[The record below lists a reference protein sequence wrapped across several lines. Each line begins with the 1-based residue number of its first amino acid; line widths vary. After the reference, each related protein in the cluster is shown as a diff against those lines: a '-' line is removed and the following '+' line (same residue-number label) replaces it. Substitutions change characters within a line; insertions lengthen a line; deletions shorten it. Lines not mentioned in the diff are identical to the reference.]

1 MLLLIILALLM
12 VVALILMSLANR
24 AQQRARA
31 KRHQQ
36 RQLRLRIEL
45 LEEVLDCLLNTL
57 ADTKIAEHINNEIM
71 SLLEEV
77 LALEQHNKAHFEAL
91 LANSTT
97 RGETLS
103 SAKTN
108 TTANLLRDSDLHIAQ
123 TQDYLSQ
130 TVQILRN
137 QQQQG
142 KLTTEELNVYVAD
155 LHWARLMVSVAS
167 FIGQGYRASGRGDV
181 FTATGFYKK
190 AQNALIESMH
200 RDPRRMRLIKEL
212 GEIIAGTRKTL
223 GEDLIPDEK
232 LLEQA
237 QLLQQEGH

>member
-1 MLLLIILALLM
+1 MLLLIILTLVM
-12 VVALILMSLANR
+12 IIALILMSLANR

-31 KRHQQ
+31 KRHRQ

-57 ADTKIAEHINNEIM
+57 ANAGIAEHINNEIVN
-71 SLLEEV
+71 LLEEV
-77 LALEQHNKAHFEAL
+77 LELEQHNKAHFETL
-91 LANSTT
+91 LANSKA
-97 RGETLS
+97 RGETLG
-103 SAKTN
+103 SAKAC
-108 TTANLLRDSDLHIAQ
+108 ANASLLRESDLQIAQ

-130 TVQILRN
+130 ATQMLRN

-142 KLTTEELNVYVAD
+142 KLSNEELVVYVTD
-155 LHWARLMVSVAS
+155 LHWARLMVSVVS
-167 FIGQGYRASGRGDV
+167 FIGQGYRASSRGDI

-200 RDPRRMRLIKEL
+200 RNPRRMRLIKEL

-223 GEDLIPDEK
+223 SEDLIPDEK
-232 LLEQA
+232 LLEHA
-237 QLLQQEGH
+237 QFL